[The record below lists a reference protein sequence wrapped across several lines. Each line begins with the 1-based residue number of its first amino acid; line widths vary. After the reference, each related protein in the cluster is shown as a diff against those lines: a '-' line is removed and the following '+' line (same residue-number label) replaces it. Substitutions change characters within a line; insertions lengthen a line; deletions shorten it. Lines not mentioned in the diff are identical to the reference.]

1 MKGNSCFSGRYVLFS
16 TLLLT
21 SVTLFIQG
29 TCISWNNPVLSVSH
43 VGSLNYKNIT
53 EMLILW
59 DPDCILDC
67 FFQWGVGQNF
77 MTAQVPI
84 LGWEY
89 RHHNFHRWKLL
100 ANSEE
105 NSRLNNS
112 LVLFPIF
119 PKGKLLLLL
128 VFLFQGLG
136 FRCFRF
142 GSLLIKL
149 SLCLQSDDK
158 D

>member
-105 NSRLNNS
+105 NSGSNRWARNSHWHCLAVGACPLLDLNLPEQGICFS
-112 LVLFPIF
+112 VTAQDID
-119 PKGKLLLLL
+119 
-128 VFLFQGLG
+128 FL
-136 FRCFRF
+136 
-142 GSLLIKL
+142 S
-149 SLCLQSDDK
+149 
-158 D
+158 